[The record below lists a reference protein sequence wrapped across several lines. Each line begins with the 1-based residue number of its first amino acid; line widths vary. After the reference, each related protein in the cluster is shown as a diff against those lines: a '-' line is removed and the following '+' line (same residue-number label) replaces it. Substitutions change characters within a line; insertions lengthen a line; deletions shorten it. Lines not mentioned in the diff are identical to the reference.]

1 MVKGHQKQ
9 QNKKAPVPTP
19 RRQNRVPRNWAGAQM
34 QPSERTVWNRKV
46 LSLGLSQAL
55 VEADTQAPAN
65 ETKYLNASESWS
77 LSDFFD
83 TTPGANS
90 YLSTVDQYRFDRV
103 EVYIEI
109 SNMPFNNFFRRFNV
123 WYKPD
128 YDDNNVVDWTNLQRR
143 TDVQFK
149 WMNPVDKPRVHLM
162 TLLPRGNF
170 RNSITGSDPSNVIPG
185 PNTWFD
191 IAAPDQNFVGL
202 KLHVEVNSG
211 TGETFIPRVM
221 VTSKARIMFRG
232 QI

>member
-1 MVKGHQKQ
+1 MVKGRNMP
-9 QNKKAPVPTP
+9 NKKAPVAPP
-19 RRQNRVPRNWAGAQM
+19 RRKNRPARNWAGSQLVM
-34 QPSERTVWNRKV
+34 TERKFGTERYFPSHWLKDWWSRILKLR
-46 LSLGLSQAL
+46 L
-55 VEADTQAPAN
+55 
-65 ETKYLNASESWS
+65 TKRNTWMRVSPGRLAT
-77 LSDFFD
+77 FFD
-83 TTPGANS
+83 TSPGANS
-90 YLSTVDQYRFDRV
+90 YLSTVDQYQVESV

-143 TDVQFK
+143 NDVQFK
-149 WMNPVDKPRVHLM
+149 WMNPVDKPRIHLM
-162 TLLPRGNF
+162 TFTPRGNF
-170 RNSITGSDPSNVIPG
+170 RNSVTGSDPSNMIPG

-202 KLHVEVNSG
+202 KIHVEVNSG

-221 VTSKARIMFRG
+221 VTSKAHIKFRG